1 MAKYRITAPDGAS
14 FEITAP
20 DDATPDQVQAFAR
33 QQFAAMKPSAPVGRA
48 ADGGIVGGIKQGL
61 RDPID
66 AGAQILRRIVPEPV
80 AQAVDAAGNWL
91 ADQGL
96 PVARSTGVA
105 GVDKIV
111 RDVGRQ
117 YEADRTAAGRD
128 GIDGARLVGN
138 VVNPVNLAMPSAA
151 GAGTVR
157 ALAARGAV
165 AGGASAAL
173 QPVVDGQESFWGSKA
188 GQVATG
194 ALTGG
199 ILTPA
204 ISKGVE
210 KAGAALAQR
219 AAARAPATVVMGGA
233 PALNRSDLDAAVSRL
248 LESQGLRMQ
257 EAPKVILDSVRR
269 QLTESLAGGRRLDPA
284 AALRLAEAEALGLTG
299 DAALTLG
306 QATRNPMQWAQERNL
321 SGVVINT
328 PAGPTNPMA
337 SRFAAQNRA
346 LGRVFS
352 GADEA
357 LDKVTGGEALIG
369 GAQAA
374 NARADASVRAAY
386 DAFRQ
391 ATGRDLEV
399 PLQGLAQDY
408 AATLDTFGEAI
419 PTAVR
424 RQFEA
429 LGLMGG
435 AQRKGLTI
443 DGAERL
449 IKVLNANTDPAN
461 KPAFRAL
468 GELRGAIERAIT
480 DAADTA
486 PTGAAA
492 EAAMLAREAR
502 GTAAGVFQ
510 TRREIPALQAALN
523 DVAPDRFVDRFLVNA
538 PTREAAGLMTVLRD
552 DPAAMQQ
559 AQAQVLRHLQRA
571 AFGENLAG
579 DAPFAADRYAREL
592 ARIGPQKLRAILG
605 EDAAVRLTLAGK
617 VAAEIASV
625 PVGAKNAVNNSGTGA
640 AVFNLFQRL
649 LEAPGVRQI
658 PLVRG
663 LSNQVGE
670 IANERAVQQ
679 ALATPQASSKP
690 AAELSP
696 EARRAIGRL
705 FTPAALAFGA
715 GSGSGY

>member
-1 MAKYRITAPDGAS
+1 MAKYRVTAPDGAS

-20 DDATPDQVQAFAR
+20 DDATPDQVQAFAQ
-33 QQFAAMKPSAPVGRA
+33 QQFKTMKPAAPAGRA

-66 AGAQILRRIVPEPV
+66 AGAQMLRRIVPEPV

-91 ADQGL
+91 ADKGL
-96 PVARSTGVA
+96 PVARSSGVA
-105 GVDKIV
+105 GVDKLV
-111 RDVGRQ
+111 RESGQQ
-117 YEADRTAAGRD
+117 YEADRAAAGRS
-128 GIDGARLVGN
+128 GLDGARLAGN

-157 ALAARGAV
+157 ALAARGAI

-173 QPVVDGQESFWGSKA
+173 QPVVEGQGDFWGSKA
-188 GQVATG
+188 GQVAVG
-194 ALTGG
+194 AATGG

-210 KAGAALAQR
+210 KVGAALAQR
-219 AAARAPATVVMGGA
+219 AADRAPTTVILGGA
-233 PALNRSDLDAAVSRL
+233 PALTRADLDAAVGRL
-248 LESQGLRMQ
+248 LQSQGMRLD
-257 EAPKVILDSVRR
+257 EAPKVMLDSVRR
-269 QLTESLAGGRRLDPA
+269 QLAESLAGGRRLDPA

-306 QATRNPMQWAQERNL
+306 QATRDPMRWAQERNL
-321 SGVVINT
+321 SGIVINT
-328 PAGPTNPMA
+328 PRGPTNPMA
-337 SRFAAQNRA
+337 DRFTAQNRA
-346 LGRVFS
+346 LGRLFS
-352 GADEA
+352 GADDA
-357 LDKVTGGEALIG
+357 ADRVTAGEQLLGA
-369 GAQAA
+369 AQAA
-374 NARADASVRAAY
+374 NKRADSSVRAAY
-386 DAFRQ
+386 DAFRN

-408 AATLDTFGEAI
+408 ATTLETFGDAV
-419 PTAVR
+419 PAAVR
-424 RQFEA
+424 KQFEA

-435 AQRKGLTI
+435 TQRRGLTI

-468 GELRGAIERAIT
+468 GELRGAVERAIT
-480 DAADTA
+480 GAADNA
-486 PTGAAA
+486 PTGAGA
-492 EAAMLAREAR
+492 EAAMLAKEAR
-502 GTAAGVFQ
+502 STAAGVFQ
-510 TRREIPALQAALN
+510 TRRDIPALKAAM
-523 DVAPDRFVDRFLVNA
+523 DDAAPDRFVQRHIIGA
-538 PTREAAGLMTVLRD
+538 PTREVDGLLAVLRD

-559 AQAQVLRHLQRA
+559 ARSQVMRYLQRA

-579 DAPFAADRYAREL
+579 DAPFAADRYAKALEQ
-592 ARIGPQKLRAILG
+592 IGPQKLRTMFG
-605 EDAAVRLTLAGK
+605 DDAVPLTLAGR
-617 VAAEIASV
+617 VAAQINSA

-640 AVFNLFQRL
+640 ALFNLLQRIA
-649 LEAPGVRQI
+649 ESPVARNIPGI
-658 PLVRG
+658 RG

-670 IANERAVQQ
+670 IANERAIQQ

-705 FTPAALAFGA
+705 FTPAALALGSS
-715 GSGSGY
+715 SGSGY